1 MNGTTST
8 AAQNIYTSSIG
19 RLTVDI
25 ESGATAGTAKIRADR
40 SSGNPYGCYC
50 DVYETIYTPTPTT
63 VQINAG
69 NNQSADVSTA
79 FGATMK
85 AKVVDAG
92 GAAIA
97 GVTVTFTNP
106 ASGASALFS
115 NASNVCTA
123 NTDGSGIAT
132 SLSFTANA
140 VPGAWGCVA
149 SCSPATS
156 ATFTQNNIGTG
167 AELDDTLMYSEA

>member
-1 MNGTTST
+1 
-8 AAQNIYTSSIG
+8 
-19 RLTVDI
+19 
-25 ESGATAGTAKIRADR
+25 
-40 SSGNPYGCYC
+40 
-50 DVYETIYTPTPTT
+50 VYETIYTPTPTT